1 MHRLMILLFVLLTF
15 TPLAAQIEPIET
27 DICRAAYQ
35 TAIAE
40 AAASCTDVG
49 PNQMCHT
56 GGALELREGELPDA
70 IGTAIDAATV
80 ESIETAVYTDGTYDF
95 ALLYPQANLTSDPL
109 RMMVLAG
116 TTVVNQSQAAMDF
129 YAVNATVSH
138 PQGANVRMGPDGDQV
153 GVIYRGTEVQITG
166 RSADG
171 AWLRV
176 NYDDAT
182 AWISADVVRLNDVM
196 ALPVVT
202 PDDLSPRYGP
212 MQALTLRSILDDSP
226 CPGVPDGGIVLTTPN
241 LTQRALVEVN
251 GMVLR
256 FAGTVYLQSAGGD
269 LLVTVLEGDTFIN
282 DTYTVRVGELARVN
296 DDFDGETEPYIY
308 YKARYVPVPLLPRP
322 LDLPL
327 SLAGLLHPWEPGS
340 GFLQSIPVDGPCTI
354 AWATDVNFRAGP
366 GMDFRIRQGVPA
378 NFSAQPSGRATGTD
392 GFVWWRIDDDIWVI
406 AEATTFGGACD
417 QLPWVIAPLP
427 GDE

>member
-1 MHRLMILLFVLLTF
+1 MYRLMFILFALLT
-15 TPLAAQIEPIET
+15 AQVEPTET

-40 AAASCTDVG
+40 AAANCTEVG
-49 PNQMCHT
+49 PNQVCHT
-56 GGALELREGELPDA
+56 GVTLDLREGELPDT
-70 IGTAIDAATV
+70 IGTAVDAAAV
-80 ESIETAVYTDGTYDF
+80 ESIETDTYSDDTYSF
-95 ALLYPQANLTSDPL
+95 ALLYPQANLTGDPL

-116 TTVVNQSQAAMDF
+116 TTVINQSDATMDF

-138 PQGANVRMGPDGDQV
+138 PQGANARTGPDGDQV

-176 NYDDAT
+176 NDDDGM
-182 AWISADVVRLNDVM
+182 AWISTDVVRLDNVM
-196 ALPVVT
+196 ALPVVE
-202 PDDLSPRYGP
+202 PGDPSPRYGP
-212 MQALTLRSILDDSP
+212 MQAFTLRSTPDDSP
-226 CPGVPDGGIVLTTPN
+226 CPGVPDGGAVLTTPN

-251 GMVLR
+251 GVVLR
-256 FAGTVYLQSAGGD
+256 FAGTVYLQAAGGE
-269 LLVTVLEGDTFIN
+269 LLVTVMEGDTFID

-296 DDFDGETEPYIY
+296 EDFAGETEPYIY

-327 SLAGLLHPWEPGS
+327 SLAGSLRPWEPGS
-340 GFLQSIPVDGPCTI
+340 GFLQSIPADGPCTI

-366 GMDFRIRQGVPA
+366 GTDFRIRQGVPA

-417 QLPWVIAPLP
+417 QLAWVLAPLP
-427 GDE
+427 ENE